1 MKTPP
6 SDKLGGVDSSWSQQL
21 GTGWN
26 PVGILPHP
34 TKASNWHPSVLRK
47 YIGLKGP
54 VAHKPEKLWSQR
66 SALDLLNSGQVNPL
80 TPGTLDGKAQPMLS
94 GGIPEGR

>member
-1 MKTPP
+1 MFYVRSKNGHDLRANPPTNQPRSIPP
-6 SDKLGGVDSSWSQQL
+6 SRRTIVYGA
-21 GTGWN
+21 GTG
-26 PVGILPHP
+26 LH
-34 TKASNWHPSVLRK
+34 AS
-47 YIGLKGP
+47 
-54 VAHKPEKLWSQR
+54 KPNKLWSQR